1 MEGIQQQIANELMKR
16 GLGVEE
22 ATKLAKNVDP
32 RAKNITQILN
42 QITKQRPLPSAP
54 AARGL
59 TAAATALANNPLK
72 MTGIG
77 AGASLVGLGGLA
89 LLNTE
94 PEDIGRLIGQGQ
106 LAFEDV
112 RDKIGD
118 IADKAGSTYNNIM
131 SRIKSGYDE
140 VVNPPMPDM
149 PELPKRFPVAPPDMP
164 SQPLPEQQ
172 MQPMPI
178 IPEQQPPLGR
188 YDIGRYDTSMMTE
201 EEIQRLQEI
210 LDSLQEKDPIGFAE
224 GGPAKIAEMLQ
235 DINKNPEADF
245 LAEGTPS
252 NLDFLKSYLDLE
264 SRDKYNKI
272 PASFGNAL
280 ESLGGLRSDVGGAD
294 KAIITQTPGLADFLA
309 STDIREVL
317 NEYGRVISNLD
328 RQLLKSI
335 IADAQGIDK
344 KNRTLSRL
352 DRILSSG
359 LGKAGKGKQE
369 GVKISEKSV
378 EFLPANMLDMK

>member
-1 MEGIQQQIANELMKR
+1 MEGIQQQIFSELMKR

-42 QITKQRPLPSAP
+42 QITKQRPLPPAP
-54 AARGL
+54 ATRLGQSAARGLASRGTL

-112 RDKIGD
+112 RDKIDD

-149 PELPKRFPVAPPDMP
+149 PVGPMLESEFLPGAAKRERFEKEDFFRRVPDMP

-172 MQPMPI
+172 IPPKPESFPQLPKQP
-178 IPEQQPPLGR
+178 PPLGR
-188 YDIGRYDTSMMTE
+188 YDIRRYDTSMMTE

-235 DINKNPEADF
+235 DINKNPVADF

-252 NLDFLKSYLDLE
+252 DQN
-264 SRDKYNKI
+264 
-272 PASFGNAL
+272 
-280 ESLGGLRSDVGGAD
+280 
-294 KAIITQTPGLADFLA
+294 
-309 STDIREVL
+309 
-317 NEYGRVISNLD
+317 
-328 RQLLKSI
+328 
-335 IADAQGIDK
+335 IADAFADFK
-344 KNRTLSRL
+344 KGFADLLGKSGRTISNKDRSRL
-352 DRILSSG
+352 DKLVSDG
-359 LGKAGKGKQE
+359 LGRTKKGRQE
-369 GVKISEKSV
+369 GIKISEKSV

>member
-1 MEGIQQQIANELMKR
+1 MEGIQQQIFSELMKR

-59 TAAATALANNPLK
+59 ASRGTLTAAATALANNPLK

-77 AGASLVGLGGLA
+77 AGASLLGLGGLA

-112 RDKIGD
+112 RDKIDD

-149 PELPKRFPVAPPDMP
+149 PVGPMPKRFFEAPPDMP

-172 MQPMPI
+172 IPPKPESFPQLPKQP
-178 IPEQQPPLGR
+178 PPLGR
-188 YDIGRYDTSMMTE
+188 YDIRRYDTSLMTE

-235 DINKNPEADF
+235 DINKNPVADF

-252 NLDFLKSYLDLE
+252 DQN
-264 SRDKYNKI
+264 
-272 PASFGNAL
+272 
-280 ESLGGLRSDVGGAD
+280 
-294 KAIITQTPGLADFLA
+294 
-309 STDIREVL
+309 
-317 NEYGRVISNLD
+317 
-328 RQLLKSI
+328 
-335 IADAQGIDK
+335 IADAFADFK
-344 KNRTLSRL
+344 KGFADLLGKSGRTISNKDRSRL
-352 DRILSSG
+352 DKLVSDG
-359 LGKAGKGKQE
+359 LGRTKKGRQE
-369 GVKISEKSV
+369 GIKISEKSV

>member
-22 ATKLAKNVDP
+22 ATRLAKNVDP

-59 TAAATALANNPLK
+59 ASRGTLTAAATALANNPLK

-77 AGASLVGLGGLA
+77 AGVSLLGLGGLA

-112 RDKIGD
+112 RDKIDD

-149 PELPKRFPVAPPDMP
+149 PVGPMPKRFFEAPPDMP
-164 SQPLPEQQ
+164 SQPLPEQ
-172 MQPMPI
+172 P
-178 IPEQQPPLGR
+178 PPLGR

-235 DINKNPEADF
+235 DINKNPVADF

-252 NLDFLKSYLDLE
+252 DQN
-264 SRDKYNKI
+264 
-272 PASFGNAL
+272 
-280 ESLGGLRSDVGGAD
+280 
-294 KAIITQTPGLADFLA
+294 
-309 STDIREVL
+309 
-317 NEYGRVISNLD
+317 
-328 RQLLKSI
+328 
-335 IADAQGIDK
+335 IADAFADFK
-344 KNRTLSRL
+344 KGFADLLGKSGRTISNKDRSRL
-352 DRILSSG
+352 DKLVSDG
-359 LGKAGKGKQE
+359 LGRTKKGRQE
-369 GVKISEKSV
+369 GIKISEKSV

>member
-1 MEGIQQQIANELMKR
+1 MEGIQQQIFSELMKR

-42 QITKQRPLPSAP
+42 QITKQRPLPPAPATRLGQP
-54 AARGL
+54 AARGLASRGTL

-112 RDKIGD
+112 RDKIDD

-149 PELPKRFPVAPPDMP
+149 PVGPMLESEFLPGAAKRELFKKEDFFRRVPSMP

-178 IPEQQPPLGR
+178 IPEMPFDPN
-188 YDIGRYDTSMMTE
+188 E
-201 EEIQRLQEI
+201 
-210 LDSLQEKDPIGFAE
+210 DPIGFAE

-235 DINKNPEADF
+235 DINKNPVADF
-245 LAEGTPS
+245 LAEGTPK
-252 NLDFLKSYLDLE
+252 NQVFADALKDLGE
-264 SRDKYNKI
+264 
-272 PASFGNAL
+272 FGP
-280 ESLGGLRSDVGGAD
+280 GVDR
-294 KAIITQTPGLADFLA
+294 AIIRQTPGLADFLA
-309 STDIREVL
+309 SGNIQEIFQ
-317 NEYGRVISNLD
+317 ESGRTISNQDMQILKNILD
-328 RQLLKSI
+328 DVR
-335 IADAQGIDK
+335 GIDK
-344 KNRTLSRL
+344 TSQALSRL
-352 DRILSSG
+352 DKILSSG
-359 LGKAGKGKQE
+359 LGRAKKGKQE

>member
-1 MEGIQQQIANELMKR
+1 MEGIQQQIFSELMKR

-42 QITKQRPLPSAP
+42 QITKQRPLPAQGGTLTSAAQAVDKLKGVDP
-54 AARGL
+54 RARGLASRGTL
-59 TAAATALANNPLK
+59 TAAATALANNPAK
-72 MTGIG
+72 FSPIG
-77 AGASLVGLGGLA
+77 VGASLLGLGGLA

-118 IADKAGSTYNNIM
+118 IADKVRSTPSDIM

-149 PELPKRFPVAPPDMP
+149 PELPKRFFEAPPSMP
-164 SQPLPEQQ
+164 SQPLPEEQIPPKPESFPQ
-172 MQPMPI
+172 LPKQP
-178 IPEQQPPLGR
+178 PPLGR
-188 YDIGRYDTSMMTE
+188 YDIGRYDISRMTE

-210 LDSLQEKDPIGFAE
+210 LDSLQEEDPMGFAE
-224 GGPAKIAEMLQ
+224 GGPAEIAKMLQ
-235 DINKNPEADF
+235 DINKNPVADF

-252 NLDFLKSYLDLE
+252 DQN
-264 SRDKYNKI
+264 
-272 PASFGNAL
+272 
-280 ESLGGLRSDVGGAD
+280 
-294 KAIITQTPGLADFLA
+294 
-309 STDIREVL
+309 
-317 NEYGRVISNLD
+317 
-328 RQLLKSI
+328 
-335 IADAQGIDK
+335 IADAFADFKKGFADLLGESGRTISNKDRSILDK
-344 KNRTLSRL
+344 LIS
-352 DRILSSG
+352 DG
-359 LGKAGKGKQE
+359 LGRTKKGRQE
-369 GVKISEKSV
+369 GIKISEKSV

>member
-22 ATKLAKNVDP
+22 ATRLAKNVDP

-59 TAAATALANNPLK
+59 ASRGTLTAAATALANNPLK

-77 AGASLVGLGGLA
+77 AGVSLLGLGGLA

-112 RDKIGD
+112 RDKIDD

-149 PELPKRFPVAPPDMP
+149 PVGPMPKRFFEAPPDMP
-164 SQPLPEQQ
+164 SQPLPEQ
-172 MQPMPI
+172 P
-178 IPEQQPPLGR
+178 PPLGR
-188 YDIGRYDTSMMTE
+188 YDIGRYDTSRMTE

-210 LDSLQEKDPIGFAE
+210 LDSLQEEDPIGFAE

-235 DINKNPEADF
+235 DINKNPVADF

-252 NLDFLKSYLDLE
+252 DQN
-264 SRDKYNKI
+264 
-272 PASFGNAL
+272 
-280 ESLGGLRSDVGGAD
+280 
-294 KAIITQTPGLADFLA
+294 
-309 STDIREVL
+309 
-317 NEYGRVISNLD
+317 
-328 RQLLKSI
+328 
-335 IADAQGIDK
+335 IADAFADFK
-344 KNRTLSRL
+344 KGFADLLGKSGRTISNKDRSRL
-352 DRILSSG
+352 DKLVSDG
-359 LGKAGKGKQE
+359 LGRTKKGRQE
-369 GVKISEKSV
+369 GIKISEKSV

>member
-22 ATKLAKNVDP
+22 ATRLAKNVDP

-59 TAAATALANNPLK
+59 ASRGTLTAAATALANNPLK

-77 AGASLVGLGGLA
+77 AGVSLLGLGGLA

-112 RDKIGD
+112 RDKIDD

-149 PELPKRFPVAPPDMP
+149 PVGPMPKRFFEAPPDMP
-164 SQPLPEQQ
+164 SQPLPEQ
-172 MQPMPI
+172 P
-178 IPEQQPPLGR
+178 PPLGR
-188 YDIGRYDTSMMTE
+188 YDIRRYDTSMMTE

-210 LDSLQEKDPIGFAE
+210 LDSLQEEDPIGFAE

-235 DINKNPEADF
+235 DINKNPVADF

-252 NLDFLKSYLDLE
+252 DQN
-264 SRDKYNKI
+264 
-272 PASFGNAL
+272 
-280 ESLGGLRSDVGGAD
+280 
-294 KAIITQTPGLADFLA
+294 
-309 STDIREVL
+309 
-317 NEYGRVISNLD
+317 
-328 RQLLKSI
+328 
-335 IADAQGIDK
+335 IADAFADFK
-344 KNRTLSRL
+344 KGFADLLGKSGRTISNKDRSRL
-352 DRILSSG
+352 DKLVSDG
-359 LGKAGKGKQE
+359 LGRTKKGRQE
-369 GVKISEKSV
+369 GIKISEKSV